1 MNNTIVYYKCEDVQF
16 IREEQDEEV
25 ACVDDL
31 DLLDDLDH
39 VLVLQDVFLA
49 DALRLELDTEKDI
62 INIIIICLRYK
73 FYKALLQGW
82 GTEKAPHLAQ
92 PHLSAPS

>member
-62 INIIIICLRYK
+62 INVIIICLTYK
-73 FYKALLQGW
+73 FYSNGYQMVLVRKQ
-82 GTEKAPHLAQ
+82 
-92 PHLSAPS
+92 

>member
-62 INIIIICLRYK
+62 INVIIICLRYK
-73 FYKALLQGW
+73 FYSNGYQMVSVRKQ
-82 GTEKAPHLAQ
+82 
-92 PHLSAPS
+92 

>member
-62 INIIIICLRYK
+62 INVIIICLRYK
-73 FYKALLQGW
+73 FYSNGYQIVLVRKQ
-82 GTEKAPHLAQ
+82 
-92 PHLSAPS
+92 